1 MSSDCFLS
9 SAQLAAIVQGSV
21 HSRLSS
27 RMVLFYFF
35 SMYFIFALC
44 ILDDLLCFG
53 SLSSFQ
59 ARAVMAKC
67 LVPGKA
73 VCTLTIIVPLY
84 AQVGHYPVRSQVLEA
99 NSTQNQRDV
108 HSYSCSFSLFF
119 FFIRIIGLSALTSCS
134 PK

>member
-73 VCTLTIIVPLY
+73 VYDNCSFIRT
-84 AQVGHYPVRSQVLEA
+84 GHYPVRSQVLEA
-99 NSTQNQRDV
+99 NSTHNQRDV

-119 FFIRIIGLSALTSCS
+119 IRNHRVISTDFLQ
-134 PK
+134 P